1 VSDHADG
8 WRADTR
14 TSSDTVAVRYAD
26 QLRHA
31 FAQAPGEHDGV
42 WWLRWDASS
51 LVPIELPSC
60 LATDHTGATKQPHHD
75 PHYQRRALTSR
86 EITKTAGVLGAMAR
100 RWHAGPRAHPYR
112 CDRPGVG
119 PGLACGF
126 LGGAPRRNRTGDPI
140 LTIDARELRN
150 AMRDLP

>member
-51 LVPIELPSC
+51 LVPIELPYC
-60 LATDHTGATKQPHHD
+60 LATDHTGAAATKQPHRD
-75 PHYQRRALTSR
+75 PATSAEPSPADR
-86 EITKTAGVLGAMAR
+86 SQKIAGVLGAMAR
-100 RWHAGPRAHPYR
+100 RWHAGPRAHPY
-112 CDRPGVG
+112 
-119 PGLACGF
+119 
-126 LGGAPRRNRTGDPI
+126 
-140 LTIDARELRN
+140 
-150 AMRDLP
+150 